1 VRVTVPPS
9 PGAAPK
15 LKFVHVTT
23 PSLAER
29 GAQAQVRVK
38 VRARHHAARVP
49 IPVPRNRDLN
59 VFEAACQAA
68 DYIMALPLGI
78 TLAAAA
84 SPRAGQWAVGA
95 AERVLSGKGA

>member
-1 VRVTVPPS
+1 MPP
-9 PGAAPK
+9 
-15 LKFVHVTT
+15 
-23 PSLAER
+23 LAER

-49 IPVPRNRDLN
+49 IPIPRNRDLN

-68 DYIMALPLGI
+68 NYIMALPLGI